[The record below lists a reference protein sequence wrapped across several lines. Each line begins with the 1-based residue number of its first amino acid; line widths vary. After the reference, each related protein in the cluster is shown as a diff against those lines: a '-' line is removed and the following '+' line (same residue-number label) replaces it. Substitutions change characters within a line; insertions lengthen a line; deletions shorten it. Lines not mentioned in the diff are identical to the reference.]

1 MALNIRYFAA
11 LRDRMGMAEQSVD
24 PKAGITGDALVAWL
38 ITRDPAAQALTEP
51 SVRLIINDE
60 IAPRSLA
67 LRDGDTIA
75 FCPPFSGG

>member
-11 LRDRMGMAEQSVD
+11 LRDKMGRAEQSVESGG
-24 PKAGITGDALVAWL
+24 ATNGEALVAWL
-38 ITRDPAAQALTEP
+38 IKRDPAAQALAEP

-60 IAPRSLA
+60 IAPRSQA

>member
-24 PKAGITGDALVAWL
+24 HGAGKTGDALVAWL
-38 ITRDPAAQALTEP
+38 ISRDPAALALTEP

-60 IAPRSLA
+60 IAPRSQA